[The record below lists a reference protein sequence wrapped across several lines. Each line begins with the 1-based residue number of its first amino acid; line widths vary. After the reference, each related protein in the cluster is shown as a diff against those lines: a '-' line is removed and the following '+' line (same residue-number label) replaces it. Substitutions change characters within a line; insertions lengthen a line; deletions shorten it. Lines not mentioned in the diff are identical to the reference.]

1 MALLSPLDDE
11 ARTTFLVVALPE
23 KRLRT
28 LVGRLGTAPKG
39 KRIDAMNTWDLAWS
53 LVDYYT
59 SDPEVGSEVDRTLQR
74 ELGAPRLAAF
84 AAESDS
90 AMALVDLLVRAK
102 DPLRDGAWALLCSK
116 AEGTAPLV
124 TEIVGAIIAEYDEAE
139 ERHKEE
145 DAARQAAT
153 TDSDGSDPEARRLE
167 DEADQARRE
176 SARAAKDRERALH
189 RIEQMRARIVELEG
203 ALGQAREDVR
213 RERATRDLA
222 NGESTQ
228 LRVERDDLKRRLGSA
243 TPAEVARLGREL
255 DGERRRADGA
265 ERDLEE
271 SAAEEARLRNRVRE
285 LESQR
290 PESSV
295 ASPLRADPTEGEGPG
310 WSVPVFTDEFYE
322 SIRRWD
328 RKIVR
333 IAFEKV
339 ARLAED
345 WRHGSL
351 RAIPLEGVPDLY
363 RIRIASDV
371 RLIYRPLDG
380 NRVEILAL
388 IDREDLQRYVRQSK
402 TR

>member
-1 MALLSPLDDE
+1 MALLSPLEDE
-11 ARTTFLVVALPE
+11 ARTTFLVVSLPE
-23 KRLRT
+23 KRLRN

-39 KRIDAMNTWDLAWS
+39 TRIDGMNTWDLAWS

-59 SDPEVGSEVDRTLQR
+59 SDPAVSSEVDRTLQR
-74 ELGAPRLAAF
+74 ELGSPQLASF

-90 AMALVDLLVRAK
+90 ATALVDLLVRAK
-102 DPLRDGAWALLCSK
+102 DPLRDGAWALLCST
-116 AEGTAPLV
+116 AEGTGPLA
-124 TEIVGAIIAEYDEAE
+124 TEIVGAIMAEYDEAE

-145 DAARQAAT
+145 DAARQAAAA
-153 TDSDGSDPEARRLE
+153 DSDGSDPEARRLE
-167 DEADQARRE
+167 AEADEARRE

-189 RIEQMRARIVELEG
+189 RIEQMHARIVELEG

-222 NGESTQ
+222 SGESTR

-243 TPAEVARLGREL
+243 TPAEVARLEREL
-255 DGERRRADGA
+255 EDERRRADGA
-265 ERDLEE
+265 ERDFADSTTEE
-271 SAAEEARLRNRVRE
+271 TRLRHRVRE

-290 PESSV
+290 PETGV
-295 ASPLRADPTEGEGPG
+295 AADSRIEPAEGEGPG